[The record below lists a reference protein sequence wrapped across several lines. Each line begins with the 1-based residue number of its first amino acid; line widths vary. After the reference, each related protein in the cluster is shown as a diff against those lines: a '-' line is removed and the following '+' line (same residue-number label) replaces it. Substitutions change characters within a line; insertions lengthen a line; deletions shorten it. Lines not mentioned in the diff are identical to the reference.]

1 MKWFE
6 GPIPEAIQLS
16 KQRKVVFVVYVH
28 GQDELS
34 KKMNN
39 VWDEESVSKI
49 CDKEGCVAIRIP
61 ANSDECGFFS
71 QIYPVVVVPSTYFIG
86 VDGVPL
92 EVTAG
97 FVESEAFTDK
107 INSVVQLHKMK
118 TGISS
123 EQVSVMEKQNVSM
136 VTETPQSDMDTGR
149 KGDDSSS
156 VMDVSASEAVAS
168 TSSFESVPKGDNSE
182 SSTDSTE
189 VQEDQSNQDWLKE
202 RQDRVRQLMAEKRIE
217 KQNKEAESDKQ
228 KEAERRQIGQGV
240 QKLREFQKEREILE
254 TQKQLKKDK
263 EEDKKAKARI
273 REQIA
278 KDREE
283 RAAKYKKEKQEKEE
297 LIEERKKAKLMEQ
310 QQAAAELEARRSETA
325 RIQVRLPDGS
335 SITNTFPS
343 TETLQSLYNFVS
355 EHLGSDVKLSTTF
368 PRRTF
373 TEEDFSQTFMSL
385 QLAPSAVIIAVPIGR
400 SVISTTERNNVGILS
415 LLLAPFLFI
424 WNFIYAVFFGSGS
437 SQPPDTDNTRNTNT
451 SYRNQQQSSS
461 STENTT
467 EFTRRTDRPKTAY
480 QRRTMAGNT
489 HRLAD
494 MRDDDDDDMGTWNGN
509 STQQL

>member
-1 MKWFE
+1 MSVKNYKMKWFE

-61 ANSDECGFFS
+61 ANSDE
-71 QIYPVVVVPSTYFIG
+71 Y
-86 VDGVPL
+86 GVPL

-136 VTETPQSDMDTGR
+136 VTETPQSDMDTGQ

-228 KEAERRQIGQGV
+228 KEAERRQIGQGL

-278 KDREE
+278 KDR
-283 RAAKYKKEKQEKEE
+283 
-297 LIEERKKAKLMEQ
+297 
-310 QQAAAELEARRSETA
+310 
-325 RIQVRLPDGS
+325 
-335 SITNTFPS
+335 
-343 TETLQSLYNFVS
+343 
-355 EHLGSDVKLSTTF
+355 
-368 PRRTF
+368 
-373 TEEDFSQTFMSL
+373 
-385 QLAPSAVIIAVPIGR
+385 
-400 SVISTTERNNVGILS
+400 
-415 LLLAPFLFI
+415 
-424 WNFIYAVFFGSGS
+424 
-437 SQPPDTDNTRNTNT
+437 
-451 SYRNQQQSSS
+451 
-461 STENTT
+461 
-467 EFTRRTDRPKTAY
+467 
-480 QRRTMAGNT
+480 
-489 HRLAD
+489 
-494 MRDDDDDDMGTWNGN
+494 
-509 STQQL
+509 

>member
-1 MKWFE
+1 MSVKNYKMKWFE

-49 CDKEGCVAIRIP
+49 FYKQKFTFDLDFDK
-61 ANSDECGFFS
+61 D
-71 QIYPVVVVPSTYFIG
+71 PVVVVPSTYFIG

-136 VTETPQSDMDTGR
+136 VTETPQSDMDTGQ

-202 RQDRVRQLMAEKRIE
+202 RQDRFD
-217 KQNKEAESDKQ
+217 S
-228 KEAERRQIGQGV
+228 
-240 QKLREFQKEREILE
+240 
-254 TQKQLKKDK
+254 
-263 EEDKKAKARI
+263 
-273 REQIA
+273 
-278 KDREE
+278 
-283 RAAKYKKEKQEKEE
+283 
-297 LIEERKKAKLMEQ
+297 
-310 QQAAAELEARRSETA
+310 
-325 RIQVRLPDGS
+325 
-335 SITNTFPS
+335 
-343 TETLQSLYNFVS
+343 
-355 EHLGSDVKLSTTF
+355 
-368 PRRTF
+368 
-373 TEEDFSQTFMSL
+373 
-385 QLAPSAVIIAVPIGR
+385 
-400 SVISTTERNNVGILS
+400 
-415 LLLAPFLFI
+415 
-424 WNFIYAVFFGSGS
+424 
-437 SQPPDTDNTRNTNT
+437 
-451 SYRNQQQSSS
+451 
-461 STENTT
+461 
-467 EFTRRTDRPKTAY
+467 
-480 QRRTMAGNT
+480 
-489 HRLAD
+489 
-494 MRDDDDDDMGTWNGN
+494 
-509 STQQL
+509 